1 MIRDANFFDEQPHV
15 QYLHDDLVL
24 VIILNKLGSIDEVA
38 TPVLD
43 RATDKSTNQKVMSSK
58 SMAVSPARKSDK
70 GGTLAV
76 MKEKAQQMAMSAAG
90 LSNVAF
96 NAGAMFKMSVCEM
109 KRLPPCETC
118 SKRKV
123 RCGHG
128 KEPGGG
134 VGAGQGEGK

>member
-1 MIRDANFFDEQPHV
+1 MIKDANFFDEQPHV

-38 TPVLD
+38 TPVLSS
-43 RATDKSTNQKVMSSK
+43 ATDNTMCRKVMPSK
-58 SMAVSPARKSDK
+58 SMAMSPVEKSNEA
-70 GGTLAV
+70 GTLAV

-90 LSNVAF
+90 LSNVTF
-96 NAGAMFKMSVCEM
+96 NAGAMFKMSGCGM
-109 KRLPPCETC
+109 KRVPPCETC
-118 SKRKV
+118 SKMKV

-134 VGAGQGEGK
+134 VHAGQGEDN